1 MLKRMTDYTL
11 AQLIEASKKKSGPS
25 CGGYHGVHSCCG
37 ALITP
42 VAKIPA
48 DELPIGAIMNEI
60 GTIFLNDGTPEAED
74 ALAKLFDNVDEPIIA
89 SVAYF
94 YFSQKMD
101 ALKPGETSMCLN
113 FCIPRS
119 VVRKSYET
127 YPIRAPSGMPISSR
141 FGPRLRVKASPMM
154 PLNALKK
161 MCLKVLFISTLLVA
175 FYISINIELA

>member
-101 ALKPGETSMCLN
+101 ALKPENRAKAEKYAADPANAERVEGIKNKIRQYTAETA
-113 FCIPRS
+113 
-119 VVRKSYET
+119 V
-127 YPIRAPSGMPISSR
+127 
-141 FGPRLRVKASPMM
+141 
-154 PLNALKK
+154 
-161 MCLKVLFISTLLVA
+161 
-175 FYISINIELA
+175 